1 MNIVTLIGRLTK
13 DIDLRYTNSG
23 TPIALFTIAVDRGLS
38 KEKKQELE
46 AKGQPTVDF
55 INCTAFGKTGE
66 MISNYFGKGGQIGLL
81 GRINTGSYTAEDG
94 SRRYTTNVIIDKFY
108 FVGDSKKSINSKAAD
123 YGISNEDIMGES
135 FDEDVPF

>member
-1 MNIVTLIGRLTK
+1 MNVVTLMGRLTK

-46 AKGQPTVDF
+46 AKGQPTADF

-66 MISNYFGKGGQIGLL
+66 MISNYFGKGSQIGIL
-81 GRINTGSYTAEDG
+81 GRINTGSYISEDG
-94 SRRYTTNVIIDKFY
+94 NKKYTTNIVIDKFY
-108 FVGDSKKSINSKAAD
+108 FVGDSKKNINLKASD
-123 YGISNEDIMGES
+123 YGINNEDIMGES
-135 FDEDVPF
+135 FEEDVPF